1 LKQAKMD
8 ALCVIQKKTH
18 PQPLSRGELG
28 VQINIIV
35 LVIEKFKF

>member
-1 LKQAKMD
+1 MGYVLLKKHTPSPSQE
-8 ALCVIQKKTH
+8 
-18 PQPLSRGELG
+18 GELG